1 MVKTPRAPAA
11 SRPANQLLA
20 RLSDEDFATLQRYL
34 ITVQLHPHQPLQK
47 QAEPV
52 EHVYFPNSGI
62 VSMATVLADGAVV
75 EAATVG
81 DEGLVGIEAL
91 FNDAPVSSAES
102 VVQGAL
108 RHESAKMIRA
118 VDFRREVRE
127 LRAFGD
133 IVAHYAEALHGQLVR
148 LTACNARHD
157 VNARC
162 ARWLLMADDHVHGQG
177 FHLSQEGLAVM
188 LGVRRQSISAVAG
201 MFQAAGFIK
210 YMHGH
215 IAVRN
220 RPGLQTVACEC
231 YAAIR
236 ALYARL

>member
-1 MVKTPRAPAA
+1 MAKKPRVPVA

-20 RLSDEDFATLQRYL
+20 RLSEEDFTQLQRHL
-34 ITVQLHPHQPLQK
+34 VTVQLHRHQPLQK
-47 QAEPV
+47 QGDPI
-52 EHVYFPNSGI
+52 EHVYFPNCGM

-91 FNDAPVSSAES
+91 FSDDAVSSSES

-108 RHESAKMIRA
+108 PHESAEMIRA
-118 VDFRREVRE
+118 ADFRRELVA
-127 LRAFGD
+127 LRAFGEL
-133 IVAHYAEALHGQLVR
+133 VARYAQALHGQLVR

-162 ARWLLMADDHVHGQG
+162 ARWLLMAHDHMRGQG
-177 FHLSQEGLAVM
+177 FHVSQEGLAVM

-201 MFQAAGFIK
+201 MFQAAGFIR
-210 YMHGH
+210 YTHGH
-215 IAVRN
+215 MVVTN
-220 RPGLQTVACEC
+220 RLGLETVACEC

-236 ALYARL
+236 TLYARL

>member
-1 MVKTPRAPAA
+1 MAKKPRVPVA

-20 RLSDEDFATLQRYL
+20 RLSEEDFTQLQRHL
-34 ITVQLHPHQPLQK
+34 VTVQLHPHQPLQK
-47 QAEPV
+47 QGDPI
-52 EHVYFPNSGI
+52 EHVYFPNCGM

-91 FNDAPVSSAES
+91 FSDDAVSSSES

-108 RHESAKMIRA
+108 PHESAEMIRA
-118 VDFRREVRE
+118 ADFRRELVA
-127 LRAFGD
+127 LRAFGEL
-133 IVAHYAEALHGQLVR
+133 VARYAQALHGQLVR

-162 ARWLLMADDHVHGQG
+162 ARWLLMAHDHMRGQG
-177 FHLSQEGLAVM
+177 FHVSQEGLAVM

-201 MFQAAGFIK
+201 MFQAAGFIR
-210 YMHGH
+210 YTHGH
-215 IAVRN
+215 MVVTN
-220 RPGLQTVACEC
+220 RLGLETVACEC

-236 ALYARL
+236 TLYARL

>member
-1 MVKTPRAPAA
+1 MAKTPRVHVA

-20 RLSDEDFATLQRYL
+20 RLSEDDFTQLQRHL
-34 ITVQLHPHQPLQK
+34 VTVQLHPHQPLQK
-47 QAEPV
+47 QGDPI
-52 EHVYFPNSGI
+52 EHVYFPNCGL

-91 FNDAPVSSAES
+91 FTDDAVSSSES

-108 RHESAKMIRA
+108 PHESAEMIRA
-118 VDFRREVRE
+118 ADFRREIVA
-127 LRAFGD
+127 LPAFGEL
-133 IVAHYAEALHGQLVR
+133 VARFAQALHGQLVR

-162 ARWLLMADDHVHGQG
+162 ARWLLMAHDLMRGQG
-177 FHLSQEGLAVM
+177 FHVSQEGLAVM

-201 MFQAAGFIK
+201 MFQAAGFIR
-210 YMHGH
+210 YTHGH
-215 IAVRN
+215 IVVTN
-220 RPGLQTVACEC
+220 RLGLESVACEC

-236 ALYARL
+236 TLYARL